1 MKKKELDVYLAKHP
15 LCLSAK
21 NDKGNV
27 NASSIK
33 ARIAELRAT
42 TPVPEMYAEDY
53 EQLMSLQSLMIK
65 NDEQSKLVKALK
77 AALEEKLKEKYAALT
92 VEEIKKLLVNKK
104 WYYSIY
110 DGIDALYVA
119 ISHNITDR
127 VVELAERYEDTLPA
141 LSALVEDYESKVKSH
156 LERMGFVW

>member
-1 MKKKELDVYLAKHP
+1 M
-15 LCLSAK
+15 
-21 NDKGNV
+21 
-27 NASSIK
+27 
-33 ARIAELRAT
+33 RR
-42 TPVPEMYAEDY
+42 DY

-65 NDEQSKLVKALK
+65 NDEQSKLVKALESCSGRK
-77 AALEEKLKEKYAALT
+77 TERKYAALT
-92 VEEIKKLLVNKK
+92 VEEIKELLVNKK

-141 LSALVEDYESKVKSH
+141 LSALVEDYESKVKISSGKDGICMVKPGYKQT
-156 LERMGFVW
+156 EIGVIPEDWI